1 MFRKLPAAERRPRV
15 MQSWWEEDVLSN
27 DQSTSTTPQWHL
39 TAVGLQR
46 AEPGGCSIMSHP
58 SRFWLFSLG
67 CQGASGS
74 MCWQGQ
80 AGDQWPACQGL
91 PGMAVARGQDGCL
104 QPPADLV
111 GRRRATAR
119 ALLTSTRQAEQ
130 PEALDLRHNT
140 KGVRRSCVGGWGW
153 QVIQLTIYWAQTLV
167 QELC

>member
-1 MFRKLPAAERRPRV
+1 
-15 MQSWWEEDVLSN
+15 
-27 DQSTSTTPQWHL
+27 
-39 TAVGLQR
+39 
-46 AEPGGCSIMSHP
+46 MSHP

-74 MCWQGQ
+74 MCWRGQ

-140 KGVRRSCVGGWGW
+140 KGVRRSCVGG
-153 QVIQLTIYWAQTLV
+153 
-167 QELC
+167 